1 MKKLFLLPLLS
12 LALFSCKSE
21 TENEPA
27 EPAVVWE
34 RTDETAELKEQ
45 AQHEN
50 ERMQFK
56 LINSKFLDKNTI
68 WNEFDEELADFSEE
82 KYDSLKPLILE
93 KNIPELQRTVREGK
107 LSYEDLTK
115 FFIYRIRKFESDN
128 DLSLNAVIAL
138 NPDVVEQARQLD
150 ARGKLR
156 VNENSIYGMPVLL
169 KDNINTDNMPTTA
182 GAIALA
188 ENNPSENAFIV
199 ERLQDHKALILGK
212 VNLSEWAYYFCE
224 GLSLIHI

>member
-12 LALFSCKSE
+12 LLLFSCKSE
-21 TENEPA
+21 PENDTA

-34 RTDETAELKEQ
+34 RPDETAELKEQ

-56 LINSKFLDKNTI
+56 LINSKVLDKNTI
-68 WNEFDEELADFSEE
+68 WQDFKEELAGFSEV

-93 KNIPELQRTVREGK
+93 KNIPELQKAVREGN
-107 LSYEDLTK
+107 LSYTDLTL
-115 FFIYRIRKFESDN
+115 FYIYRIRKFESDN
-128 DLSLNAVIAL
+128 NLSLNAVIAL
-138 NPDVVEQARQLD
+138 NPHVVEQARQLD

-169 KDNINTDNMPTTA
+169 KDNINTDNNDKP
-182 GAIALA
+182 IQ
-188 ENNPSENAFIV
+188 NV
-199 ERLQDHKALILGK
+199 CILNCG
-212 VNLSEWAYYFCE
+212 
-224 GLSLIHI
+224 ITH